1 MAMADGSVRFIKDT
15 IQSATPMTPLS
26 SAGVNPIQSQ
36 IAAWIQVTQVGS
48 STTWD
53 QTFAPKPGV
62 QMGVWQA
69 LTTRN
74 GGEIISADAY

>member
-1 MAMADGSVRFIKDT
+1 MTDAATKGLASHLAMGGCALLPYGIMYHAITNT
-15 IQSATPMTPLS
+15 IPGWVQIISTGTSA
-26 SAGVNPIQSQ
+26 
-36 IAAWIQVTQVGS
+36 
-48 STTWD
+48 TWD

-74 GGEIISADAY
+74 GGEVISADAY